1 MVEGGQP
8 LSTSIHFVTNLR
20 RTQCLL
26 SSARLFIRICCFLR
40 SWIKRIQKPTSIVRL
55 RASVTQV
62 VAIKNKSI
70 RCKMSTQVLTA
81 WHYARCETRS
91 YTQTCMYTVIAV
103 ARQRSMMCTSL
114 LVSSAANG
122 FDAAANLLGHV
133 LLHWWG
139 PLHFL
144 PQTAHRIQLKSE
156 RLLEGRSGDAATD

>member
-62 VAIKNKSI
+62 VALKNKSI

-81 WHYARCETRS
+81 WRYARCETRS

-122 FDAAANLLGHV
+122 FDAAANLLGRA
-133 LLHWWG
+133 LSHWWDNFISCLRQ
-139 PLHFL
+139 P
-144 PQTAHRIQLKSE
+144 TE
-156 RLLEGRSGDAATD
+156 